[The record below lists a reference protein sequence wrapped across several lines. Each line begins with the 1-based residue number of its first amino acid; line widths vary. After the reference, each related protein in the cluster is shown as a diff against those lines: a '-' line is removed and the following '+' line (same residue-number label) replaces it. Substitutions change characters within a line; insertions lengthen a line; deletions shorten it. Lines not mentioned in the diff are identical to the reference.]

1 MTGFLIAFSVI
12 IVMITCLFLKYSSK
26 KNQKK
31 MSNDEIPVQNVEFR
45 SDCII

>member
-1 MTGFLIAFSVI
+1 MTGFLIVFSVV

-45 SDCII
+45 NDCII